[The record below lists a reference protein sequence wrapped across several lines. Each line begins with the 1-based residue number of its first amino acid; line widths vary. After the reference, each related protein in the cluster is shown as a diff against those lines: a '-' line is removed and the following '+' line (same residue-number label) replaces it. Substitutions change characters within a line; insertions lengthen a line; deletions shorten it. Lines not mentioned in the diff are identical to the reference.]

1 MKKKILFTIVM
12 ASLLLLSCTR
22 RQGKLTFMVGGA
34 PNEVEFWEKLTKTF
48 EKKTG
53 IPITLIRQPTD
64 TDQRR
69 QGLVIPL
76 KSKQKD
82 PDLFLMDV
90 VWIGQFAASKWLQ
103 PLDGYIRREGFSLK
117 PFFGRVLES
126 ADRYN
131 GELIA
136 LPVYVDGGLLYYR
149 RDLLQRFGYR
159 SPPQSWS
166 QLVRCAVKAQTTLR
180 RENPNFWG
188 FGWQG
193 AQYEGLVC
201 NFLEFVA
208 SNGGRFTTK
217 EGKLSLNLPEN
228 IEALEFMVDLIHR
241 YKISPPN
248 TYTEMKEEE
257 VRNLFQSGNCLFERN
272 WPYAWNLHQARGSA
286 VRGRVGIAPLPGF
299 GGKRGA
305 SALGGWHIGISKYS
319 DAPAQAWEFVKF
331 VTSYKVQ
338 KELVMGLGWNPGRV
352 DIYEDPEVGEKFPHL
367 LTLKGVFQTAVSR
380 PNLPYYPQVSEV
392 IQRWANRALA
402 GKIGAKEA
410 LDKAQKEAEEVVR
423 AYK

>member
-1 MKKKILFTIVM
+1 MKKILFALLM
-12 ASLLLLSCTR
+12 ASLLLVTCTR
-22 RQGKLTFMVGGA
+22 REGKLTFMVGGA
-34 PNEVEFWEKLTKTF
+34 PSEVEFWEKLTESFK
-48 EKKTG
+48 EETG
-53 IPITLIRQPTD
+53 IPVDLIRQPTD

-103 PLDGYIRREGFSLK
+103 PLDGYIRREGFLLE

-131 GELIA
+131 GKLIA

-159 SPPQSWS
+159 APPRSWPE
-166 QLVRCAVKAQTTLR
+166 LVRCAVKIQTTLR

-201 NFLEFVA
+201 NFLEFAA
-208 SNGGRFTTK
+208 SNGGGFTTQ
-217 EGKLSLNLPEN
+217 EGKLCLNLPEN
-228 IEALEFMVDLIHR
+228 IEALEFIVDLIHR

-257 VRNLFQSGNCLFERN
+257 VRSLFQSGNALFERN
-272 WPYAWNLHQARGSA
+272 WPYAWSLHQSGGSA
-286 VRGRVGIAPLPGF
+286 VKGKVGIAPLPGF
-299 GGKRGA
+299 AGKPGA
-305 SALGGWHIGISKYS
+305 SALGGWHIGISRYS

-338 KELVMGLGWNPGRV
+338 KELVVGLGWNPGRV
-352 DIYEDPEVGEKFPHL
+352 DIYDDQEVRGKIPHL
-367 LTLKGVFQTAVSR
+367 QALKGVFQTTVSR
-380 PNLPYYPQVSEV
+380 PNLPYYPQISEV
-392 IQRWANRALA
+392 IQRWVNRALA

-410 LDKAQKEAEEVVR
+410 LDKAQKEAEKVVR
-423 AYK
+423 AYE